1 MWAYKSSCTIDYLR
15 TSSIDDDFDIDAIDP
30 FTVPIGSS
38 GGDENVSAMPNAQP
52 RAPCLAHKIRI
63 FLGGRLEILRRRAAA
78 AYDINRIKQS
88 INQASNLLL
97 PIIAI
102 QHTYTRS
109 IAALSFSHNTISY
122 HHG

>member
-1 MWAYKSSCTIDYLR
+1 MTTGERAPSTMIVIL
-15 TSSIDDDFDIDAIDP
+15 TQSIQYGEH
-30 FTVPIGSS
+30 IGSS